1 MPLLKD
7 DFTQHALTLFRRQAV
22 ENGLYGDWCR
32 TLGCIPE
39 ALTNLTQIPFLPI
52 SFFKSHEV
60 VTGDREVPADLVF
73 TSSGTTGTVNSR
85 HLVRNKAIYE
95 ASLLRGFEQFYG
107 PPAHWTFL
115 ALLPSYLERG
125 GSSLVY
131 MAEVLMRES
140 RQAGNGFFLH
150 DFESLAKQLA
160 AGEQAGRKTLLLG
173 VTYALLDFAEAFPQ
187 PLQHTIVMETGG
199 MKGRKRELLRE
210 EVHRILKAAF
220 GLSEVHSE
228 YGMTELLSQAYAPAG
243 GIFLPSPTLRAF
255 VADVNDPLSVQSAG
269 TGTLCFTDLSNED
282 SCAFIATEDLGR
294 VFEDGSFE
302 VLGRMDHSALRGCSL
317 LAL

>member
-7 DFTQHALTLFRRQAV
+7 DFPQRALALFRRQAA
-22 ENGLYGDWCR
+22 ENVLYRDWCQA
-32 TLGCIPE
+32 LGCAPE
-39 ALTNLTQIPFLPI
+39 KVTTLTQIPFLPI
-52 SFFKSHEV
+52 SFFKSHGV
-60 VTGDREVPADLVF
+60 VTGDWAAPPEIIF

-85 HLVRNKAIYE
+85 HLVRDKAIYE
-95 ASLLRGFEQFYG
+95 QSLLQGFEQFYG
-107 PPAHWTFL
+107 PPADWTFL

-150 DFESLAKQLA
+150 DFESLANELA

-187 PLQHTIVMETGG
+187 RLQHITIMETGG
-199 MKGRKRELLRE
+199 MKGRKREILRE
-210 EVHRILKAAF
+210 EVHDLLKAAF
-220 GLSEVHSE
+220 GVSEVHSE

-243 GIFLPSPTLRAF
+243 GIFFPSSTLRAF
-255 VADVNDPLSVQSAG
+255 VADINDPLTVQSAG
-269 TGTLCFTDLSNED
+269 TGVLCFIDLSNED

>member
-7 DFTQHALTLFRRQAV
+7 DFPQRALALFRRQAA
-22 ENGLYGDWCR
+22 ENVLYRNWCQS
-32 TLGCIPE
+32 LNCVPE
-39 ALTNLTQIPFLPI
+39 SVTALTDIPFLPI
-52 SFFKSHEV
+52 TFFKTHEV
-60 VTGDREVPADLVF
+60 VTGAWTAPAELVF
-73 TSSGTTGTVNSR
+73 TSSGTTGTVNSK
-85 HLVRNKAIYE
+85 HLVRDKKLYE
-95 ASLLRGFEQFYG
+95 QSLLQGFEQFYG
-107 PPAHWTFL
+107 PPADWTFL

-150 DFESLAKQLA
+150 DFESLARELA

-187 PLQHTIVMETGG
+187 PLQHTILMETGG
-199 MKGRKRELLRE
+199 MKGRKREILRE
-210 EVHRILKAAF
+210 EVHALLKSAF
-220 GLSEVHSE
+220 GVSEVHSE
-228 YGMTELLSQAYAPAG
+228 YGMTELLSQAYAPAA
-243 GIFLPSPTLRAF
+243 GIFFPSHTLRAF
-255 VADVNDPLSVQSAG
+255 VADINDPLTVQVAG
-269 TGTLCFTDLSNED
+269 TGVLCFIDLSNED

-294 VFEDGSFE
+294 VEADGSFE

>member
-1 MPLLKD
+1 MPLLNSIFKEK
-7 DFTQHALTLFRRQAV
+7 ALALFRRQAG
-22 ENGLYGDWCR
+22 ENQLYHDWCR
-32 TLGCIPE
+32 AIGCKPE
-39 ALTNLTQIPFLPI
+39 QVAALEDIPFLPI
-52 SFFKSHEV
+52 SFFKTHDIK
-60 VTGDREVPADLVF
+60 TGDWPLPAALVF

-85 HLVRNKAIYE
+85 HLVRDKALYE

-107 PPAHWTFL
+107 SPADWTFL

-131 MAEVLMRES
+131 MGEVLMRES
-140 RQAGNGFFLH
+140 RQEGNGFFLH
-150 DFESLAKQLA
+150 DFESLAKQLT
-160 AGEQAGRKTLLLG
+160 AGEREGRKTLLLG

-187 PLQHTIVMETGG
+187 ALHSTTIMETGG
-199 MKGRKRELLRE
+199 MKGRKREILRE
-210 EVHRILKAAF
+210 EVHRILKEAF
-220 GLSEVHSE
+220 KVPEIHSE

-243 GIFLPSPTLRAF
+243 GVFFSSATLRAF
-255 VADVNDPLSVQSAG
+255 VADVNDPLSVQTAG
-269 TGTLCFTDLSNED
+269 TGVLCFIDLSNED

-294 VFEDGSFE
+294 VSEDGSFE